1 MSTHF
6 HSLKISQV
14 KPETRDA
21 ISVVF
26 DVPPELVREFS
37 YLPGQYLTLRTH
49 IDGAD
54 VRRSYSICSALQDK
68 RLRVAVKRVP
78 GGTFS
83 SWAADALKPGLSIDV
98 MPPQGNFY
106 LSPIQK
112 QGRHILAIAAGS
124 GITPILAIIKTALLA
139 EPQSRVTLIYGNRA
153 SGSVMF
159 RDELSDLK
167 DGFLRRFTIVYVM
180 SRESQDIALF
190 NGRID
195 RDKCAAL
202 LDQWIDP
209 ASIDAAFICGPQD
222 MMVAASEALQAHGVD
237 KALIKTELFSAGLTA
252 HVPRVSL
259 AAGPGSQMCQVEVI
273 ADGVRRSF
281 SMAKNHDNLVDAGI
295 KAGLEMPYSCKG
307 GVCSSC
313 RAKLMSGEVEMD
325 NNFALEDYEVARGF
339 VLCCQSY
346 PVTDKLVIDF
356 DQEHAH
362 S

>member
-1 MSTHF
+1 LSTHF
-6 HSLKISQV
+6 HSLKVSQV

-26 DVPPELVREFS
+26 DVPPELAREFA
-37 YLPGQYLTLRTH
+37 YVPGQYLTLRTH

-54 VRRSYSICSALQDK
+54 VRRSYSICSALQDNQ
-68 RLRVAVKRVP
+68 LRVAIKRVP

-83 SWAADALKPGLSIDV
+83 GWAADALKPGVSIDA

-106 LSPIQK
+106 LPQTQL
-112 QGRHILAIAAGS
+112 QGRHILAVAAGS

-159 RDELSDLK
+159 RDELSDMK
-167 DGFLRRFTIVYVM
+167 DSFLQRLNLVYIM

-202 LDQWIDP
+202 LDQWIDT
-209 ASIDAAFICGPQD
+209 ASIDTAFICGPQD
-222 MMVAASEALQAHGVD
+222 MMTAASEALQAHDLD
-237 KALIKTELFSAGLTA
+237 KALIKTELFAASLTA
-252 HVPRVSL
+252 HVPRASA
-259 AAGPGSQMCQVEVI
+259 AAGQGSQMCAVQVI

-281 SMAKNHDNLVDAGI
+281 SMAKNNDNLVDAGI

-307 GVCSSC
+307 GVCSTC
-313 RAKLMSGEVEMD
+313 RAKVMSGEVEMD

-346 PVTDKLVIDF
+346 PVTDNLVIDF

-362 S
+362 N